1 MAPIRNI
8 LFIMADQL
16 RADCLS
22 CYGHD
27 IVQTPV
33 IDRLASEGMRFTRAY
48 VQAPVCGPSRM
59 SFYTG
64 RYAISH
70 GATYNNFPLPVD
82 QRTIGDHL
90 APLGV
95 EAVLIGKTHM
105 AADHEG
111 MRRMGIDPATSLGV
125 KLAECGFTPY
135 CRDDGLHPDISAD
148 PDLAYNRY
156 LRSRGWQGR
165 NPWHWVAN
173 AAKGE
178 DGSILSGWYM
188 RHADL
193 PARVEEAD
201 SETAWLTDQAIE
213 FMNTR
218 ADAPFCLHLS
228 YIKPHWPY
236 MAPAPYHALYRD
248 APLPPANRSED
259 ERNNAHPVHR
269 AFMAHD
275 ESRAFSRGD
284 CRSKVLPTYWGLIRQ
299 LDDHLG
305 RLFAFME
312 KRGLMDNTLIVFTS
326 DHGDY
331 LGDHWLGEK
340 ELFHEESARIP
351 LIIRD
356 PRPGADKTRGQCSA
370 ALTESIDLLPS
381 FVEALGGTPDGRWL
395 EGRSLI
401 PLLHGQT
408 EDTGRAAVFSEVD
421 YSVRKARRSL
431 GLTPRQARA
440 FMVRGERFKYIEHAC
455 FPPQLF
461 DLEDDPEEL
470 HDLGRDAGYSRIR
483 DEHRGLLHDWL
494 MMRKT
499 RTGIDDATIEARTG
513 GAAKRG
519 YLFGH
524 W

>member
-1 MAPIRNI
+1 MARIRNI

-33 IDRLASEGMRFTRAY
+33 IDRLAAEGVRFTRAY

-95 EAVLIGKTHM
+95 KAVLIGKTHM
-105 AADHEG
+105 AADREG
-111 MRRMGIDPATSLGV
+111 MARMGVDPASSLGV
-125 KLAECGFTPY
+125 RLSECGFIPY

-156 LRSRGWQGR
+156 LRSRGWRGR

-173 AAKGE
+173 AAEGD
-178 DGSILSGWYM
+178 DGTILSGWYM

-193 PARVEEAD
+193 PARVAEAD
-201 SETAWLTDQAIE
+201 SETAWMTDRAME
-213 FMNTR
+213 FMARN
-218 ADAPFCLHLS
+218 ADTPFCLHLS

-248 APLPPANRSED
+248 IPLPEANRGAA
-259 ERNNAHPVHR
+259 ERENPHPVHR
-269 AFMAHD
+269 AFMEHD
-275 ESRAFSRGD
+275 ESRAFSRDD
-284 CRSKVLPTYWGLIRQ
+284 CRNKVLPTYWGLIRQ
-299 LDDHLG
+299 IDDHLG

-312 KRGLMDNTLIVFTS
+312 KQGLMDKTLIVFTS

-351 LIIRD
+351 LIVRD
-356 PRPGADKTRGQCSA
+356 PRPAADTTRGHSTD
-370 ALTESIDLLPS
+370 ALNESIDLLPS
-381 FVEALGGTPDGRWL
+381 FVEALGGVPDERWL
-395 EGRSLI
+395 EGQSLI
-401 PLLHGQT
+401 PLLHGRKPARWR
-408 EDTGRAAVFSEVD
+408 DAAFSEVD
-421 YSVRKARRSL
+421 YSVRKARCAL
-431 GLTPRQARA
+431 GLKPRQARA
-440 FMVRGERFKYIEHAC
+440 FMVRSRRFKYIEHAC
-455 FPPQLF
+455 FPPELF
-461 DLEDDPEEL
+461 DLENDPREL
-470 HDLGRDAGYSRIR
+470 HDLGRDEGYAQIR
-483 DEHRGLLHDWL
+483 SEHRDMLHDWL

-499 RTGIDDATIEARTG
+499 RTAIDDATIEARTG

-519 YLFGH
+519 YLFGR